1 MKKYYN
7 YSNDDISRLSWK
19 NSSTTKDYN
28 PLNANTNKFKNDIF
42 IQKNSFQSFK
52 NKFESQLDLNR
63 SVNNVNNLVNFNND
77 ENRYNNMTQEIVNK
91 DKELQKYKNE
101 IYQLQTE
108 INELQ
113 KERTEITT
121 NQVEVKLLK
130 EKLHEQYNLNKE
142 IGSLH
147 HDLKRA
153 SIQIKGQNET
163 IAMLKKMIHK
173 LRLDKYGADEVE
185 EELKEEKQEEEDN
198 EEYLFSDE
206 EFKAQKK
213 YFHNE
218 RLKRM
223 IMKYNKQYSPR
234 MVDELFIEME
244 IKPNIK
250 ITKALVLT
258 IINYLRE
265 EE

>member
-1 MKKYYN
+1 
-7 YSNDDISRLSWK
+7 
-19 NSSTTKDYN
+19 
-28 PLNANTNKFKNDIF
+28 
-42 IQKNSFQSFK
+42 
-52 NKFESQLDLNR
+52 
-63 SVNNVNNLVNFNND
+63 
-77 ENRYNNMTQEIVNK
+77 MTQEIVNK

-250 ITKALVLT
+250 ITKDLVLT